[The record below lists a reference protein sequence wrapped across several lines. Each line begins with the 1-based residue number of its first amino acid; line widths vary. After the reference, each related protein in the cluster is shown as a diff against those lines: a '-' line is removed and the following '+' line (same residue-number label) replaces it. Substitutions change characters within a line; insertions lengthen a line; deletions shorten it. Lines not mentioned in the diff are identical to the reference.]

1 MKFLGTFGEEKSLKW
16 FTRLRC
22 YIRGKMWIE
31 DIKLWFG
38 CFCVGPLL
46 PDGWLGR
53 RLLLLLE
60 GERNGTET
68 ALLRES
74 RRDGTELRWEDG
86 PDELLLLLLFRA
98 VVAELL
104 RRLES
109 ELLRMELELLRLLV
123 VGIETAA
130 AVAAA
135 GMAGTDGTIGE
146 LPRRGSKLDEVLDA
160 LVEERVRQEWK
171 LEAQVARD
179 GPEKDR
185 WINGK
190 LNWWNSSS

>member
-1 MKFLGTFGEEKSLKW
+1 
-16 FTRLRC
+16 
-22 YIRGKMWIE
+22 
-31 DIKLWFG
+31 
-38 CFCVGPLL
+38 VGPLL

-109 ELLRMELELLRLLV
+109 ELLRMELESLRMLV

-160 LVEERVRQEWK
+160 LVEERVRQE
-171 LEAQVARD
+171 
-179 GPEKDR
+179 
-185 WINGK
+185 
-190 LNWWNSSS
+190 